1 MDKKPICPCCGNE
14 ETTLI
19 RWSAEYFISEYRCDH
34 CYEEFIVEN

>member
-1 MDKKPICPCCGNE
+1 MDERPICPCCGNE

-19 RWSAEYFISEYRCDH
+19 DWTTDFRKYRCDH